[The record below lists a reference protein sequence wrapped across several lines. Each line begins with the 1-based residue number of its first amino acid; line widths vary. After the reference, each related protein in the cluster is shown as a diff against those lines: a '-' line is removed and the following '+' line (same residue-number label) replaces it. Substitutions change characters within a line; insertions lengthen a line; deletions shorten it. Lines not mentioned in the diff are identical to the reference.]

1 VPPVVELIV
10 ESGLDVRESLAQDR
24 FLLAEAAARTRAAD
38 GVLRVYELAGDVL
51 SLGRYHL
58 APRPPAAGAP
68 RLLRR
73 HSGGR
78 VWAAGAGF
86 LGVALTLPH
95 RSALVAPD
103 APLALE
109 PSQVMNRCV
118 RGLLAALE
126 HAGVPAVYPGRDQVT
141 AGRRVLGGVAFEV
154 DAAGAL
160 LFEATIGNARDAAVL
175 PAWLDAV
182 DPSGIVRAEMLGA
195 NDVTSVARERGR
207 GLALGE
213 AAEGLVAGYA
223 ARSGVRFESRALEP
237 GERAAVAR
245 LAEDALGDARWLA
258 PRGPRPHLRRASTT
272 TQLGAFEAQ
281 VALDGDGTLH
291 EVLLAGDFLA
301 DSPGVERLEQALR
314 GCRPTVEAVEATAS
328 AVLAEPGHFVLGLGA
343 SPARVVAETV
353 ARAAAV

>member
-10 ESGLDVRESLAQDR
+10 ESGLDVRENLARDR
-24 FLLAEAAARTRAAD
+24 FLLAEAAARTRSSD
-38 GVLRVYELAGDVL
+38 GVLRVYELGGDVL

-58 APRPPAAGAP
+58 VPRTCAAGEP

-95 RSALVAPD
+95 RSALVARD
-103 APLALE
+103 APLALD

-126 HAGVPAVYPGRDQVT
+126 HAGVPAVYTGRDQVT
-141 AGRRVLGGVAFEV
+141 ARRRVLGCVAFEV
-154 DAAGAL
+154 DAGGAL
-160 LFEATIGNARDAAVL
+160 LFEAAIGNARDASIL
-175 PAWLDAV
+175 PAWLDAA
-182 DPSGIVRAEMLGA
+182 DPAGVVRAEMLGA
-195 NDVTSVARERGR
+195 SDVTSVARERGR

-213 AAEGLVAGYA
+213 AADALVAGYA
-223 ARSGVRFESRALEP
+223 ARSAVRFESRALDP

-245 LAEDALGDARWLA
+245 LADDALGDARWLA
-258 PRGPRPHLRRASTT
+258 PRAPRPELRRASTT
-272 TQLGAFEAQ
+272 TQLGAFEAH
-281 VALDGDGTLH
+281 VALDDGTLC

-314 GCRPTVEAVEATAS
+314 GCRPTVEAVETRAS
-328 AVLAEPGHFVLGLGA
+328 AVLAEPGHFLLGLGV

-353 ARAAAV
+353 AHAAAA